1 MRFFALASVG
11 LFSLFNLALSQS
23 LAGLPACA
31 ETCALNSITATG
43 CAVTDTHC
51 ICTATSFLSGVASCI
66 TTACSPADQ
75 AATLKF
81 AQSYC
86 LSANVTITLPGSS
99 AAPATSAASTV
110 SSAPASTPASTTTSV
125 VVAVTTSTVPVS
137 TTSTVAPPASTYTG
151 AAHMLRQDWAGVLG
165 AVGLGVAAVL

>member
-11 LFSLFNLALSQS
+11 LFSLFTLAVSQS
-23 LAGLPACA
+23 LSGLPTCA
-31 ETCALNSITATG
+31 ETCALNSIAATG

-51 ICTATSFLSGVASCI
+51 ICTATSFLSGVATCI

-75 AATLKF
+75 AATLQF

-86 LSANVTITLPGSS
+86 LSANVTITLPGS
-99 AAPATSAASTV
+99 APATSAASMV
-110 SSAPASTPASTTTSV
+110 SSAPASTAASTTTSV

-137 TTSTVAPPASTYTG
+137 STSTVAPPASTYTG
-151 AAHMLRQDWAGVLG
+151 AAQMLRQDWAGVLG